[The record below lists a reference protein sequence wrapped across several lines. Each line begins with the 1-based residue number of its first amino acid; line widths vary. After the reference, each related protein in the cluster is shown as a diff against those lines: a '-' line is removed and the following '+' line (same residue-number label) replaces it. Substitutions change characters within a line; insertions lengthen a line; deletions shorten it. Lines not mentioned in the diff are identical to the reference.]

1 MNTPHRAQPLDQVA
15 YAIEIVGGAA
25 ALARS
30 LNVTTQAVCFWRDGK
45 RRLPESLGA
54 RIESAT
60 GGRVTRQSLW
70 PDTWQEVWPE
80 LIPGTEKQPPP
91 PDQKAQA
98 AIKNEVMEAAHA

>member
-1 MNTPHRAQPLDQVA
+1 MNTPLRAQTLDQVA
-15 YAIEIVGGAA
+15 QAIEIAGGAA

-54 RIESAT
+54 RIETLT

-70 PDTWQEVWPE
+70 PDTWRDVWPE
-80 LIPGTEKQPPP
+80 LVALQ
-91 PDQKAQA
+91 AQA
-98 AIKNEVMEAAHA
+98 VAHA